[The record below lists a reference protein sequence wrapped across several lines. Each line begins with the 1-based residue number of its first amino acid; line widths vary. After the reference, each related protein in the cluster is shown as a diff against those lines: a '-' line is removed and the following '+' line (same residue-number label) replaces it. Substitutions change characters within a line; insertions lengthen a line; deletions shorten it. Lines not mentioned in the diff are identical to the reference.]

1 MAKPVPQAAA
11 SVVYPDSDG
20 KPVESKQ
27 HYQVAHYVMS
37 AFHARFGDSADYA
50 SNHGFYYEEGNP
62 KKVVVPDVY
71 WVADKPF
78 NIMLRTY
85 LLWEEGRVP
94 NFVLELASAFA
105 KKRDAEK
112 KRKLY
117 ARLGVKDYFRF
128 DPVGGVMTPKLQG
141 LRLEAGAY
149 KPVPAVALLDG
160 GSSVCSEE
168 LKLELR
174 AWGIR
179 PRHAAAARE
188 RGRGAADG
196 GTRAGS
202 CGRRAPGSGNRTSSN
217 RTRAPSD
224 RTRARRVGAG
234 ERGLAR
240 AVGRRA
246 GSRRRRTPCDW
257 PAGRTLTARQRGAT
271 RRWRG
276 T

>member
-11 SVVYPDSDG
+11 AVVYPDSDG

-27 HYQVAHYVMS
+27 HYEVAYYVMS
-37 AFHARFGDSADYA
+37 AFHLRFGDSADYA

-128 DPVGGVMTPKLQG
+128 DPVGGVMTPILQG
-141 LRLEAGAY
+141 LRLEAGEY
-149 KPVPAVALLDG
+149 KPVPAVVLLDG
-160 GSSVCSEE
+160 GSSVYSEE

-174 AWGIR
+174 AWPGPLPKLLLYDPATRQVLPSEAEAREAAERERDKIVR
-179 PRHAAAARE
+179 ETAALREQLAAMRAAA
-188 RGRGAADG
+188 
-196 GTRAGS
+196 GTSPPATGQRA
-202 CGRRAPGSGNRTSSN
+202 
-217 RTRAPSD
+217 
-224 RTRARRVGAG
+224 
-234 ERGLAR
+234 EH
-240 AVGRRA
+240 
-246 GSRRRRTPCDW
+246 
-257 PAGRTLTARQRGAT
+257 
-271 RRWRG
+271 
-276 T
+276 

>member
-27 HYQVAHYVMS
+27 HYLVAHYVMS

-78 NIMLRTY
+78 RMLQTY
-85 LLWEEGRVP
+85 LLWEERRVP
-94 NFVLELASAFA
+94 NFVLELASASA

-128 DPVGGVMTPKLQG
+128 DPLGGVMTPILQG
-141 LRLEAGAY
+141 LRLEAGKY
-149 KPVPAVALLDG
+149 KPMPAVALLDG
-160 GSSVCSEE
+160 GSSVYSEE

-174 AWGIR
+174 AWDDPVPKLLLYDPATRQVLPSEAEAREAAERERDEIVR
-179 PRHAAAARE
+179 ETAALREQLAAMRAAA
-188 RGRGAADG
+188 
-196 GTRAGS
+196 GTS
-202 CGRRAPGSGNRTSSN
+202 PPAPGQ
-217 RTRAPSD
+217 RA
-224 RTRARRVGAG
+224 
-234 ERGLAR
+234 EH
-240 AVGRRA
+240 
-246 GSRRRRTPCDW
+246 
-257 PAGRTLTARQRGAT
+257 
-271 RRWRG
+271 
-276 T
+276 

>member
-20 KPVESKQ
+20 KPVESKN
-27 HYQVAHYVMS
+27 HYEVAHYVM
-37 AFHARFGDSADYA
+37 AVFHAHFGDSADYA

-85 LLWEEGRVP
+85 LLWEERRVP
-94 NFVLELASAFA
+94 NFVLELASASA

-128 DPVGGVMTPKLQG
+128 DPLGGVMTPILQG
-141 LRLEAGAY
+141 LRLEAGEY

-160 GSSVCSEE
+160 GSSVYSEE

-174 AWGIR
+174 AWGTPVPKLRLYDPAARRLLASEAEVQQMAEHEREVAEAARQAIER
-179 PRHAAAARE
+179 ERQAIERERDELARENAALRERLAAVQAAA
-188 RGRGAADG
+188 GAAHPATG
-196 GTRAGS
+196 QRA
-202 CGRRAPGSGNRTSSN
+202 
-217 RTRAPSD
+217 
-224 RTRARRVGAG
+224 
-234 ERGLAR
+234 EH
-240 AVGRRA
+240 
-246 GSRRRRTPCDW
+246 
-257 PAGRTLTARQRGAT
+257 
-271 RRWRG
+271 
-276 T
+276 

>member
-11 SVVYPDSDG
+11 SVVYPESDG
-20 KPVESKQ
+20 KPVESKN
-27 HYQVAHYVMS
+27 HYEVAHYVMS
-37 AFHARFGDSADYA
+37 AFRARFGDSADYA

-78 NIMLRTY
+78 NIMLPTY

-94 NFVLELASAFA
+94 NFVLELASACA

-128 DPVGGVMTPKLQG
+128 DPLGGVMTPILQG
-141 LRLEAGAY
+141 LRLEAGKY

-160 GSSVCSEE
+160 RSSVYSEE

-174 AWGIR
+174 AWDGPMPKLLLYDR
-179 PRHAAAARE
+179 ATRQVLPSGAEAREATERERDELARENAALREQLAAVQAAA
-188 RGRGAADG
+188 
-196 GTRAGS
+196 GTSHPATGQRA
-202 CGRRAPGSGNRTSSN
+202 
-217 RTRAPSD
+217 
-224 RTRARRVGAG
+224 
-234 ERGLAR
+234 EH
-240 AVGRRA
+240 
-246 GSRRRRTPCDW
+246 
-257 PAGRTLTARQRGAT
+257 
-271 RRWRG
+271 
-276 T
+276 